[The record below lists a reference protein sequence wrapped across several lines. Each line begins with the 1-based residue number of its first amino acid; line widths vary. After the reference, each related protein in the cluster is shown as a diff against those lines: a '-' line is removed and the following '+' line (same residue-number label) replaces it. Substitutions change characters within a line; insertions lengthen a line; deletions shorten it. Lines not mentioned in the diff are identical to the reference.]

1 MRVRESTGLGV
12 WEGEGDPRRGGSV
25 GNVSEHSTA
34 TGFLGSWEGLLPSP
48 HQPRGLCSWIKARLR
63 VHGWGTASAATTTA
77 RSTVPATS
85 QVYQQLSGGFLC
97 TSGMPWN
104 ARARRRA
111 EQVASSYFRS
121 RFPQHF
127 LQNMKSLG
135 SFLSSARSAHGP
147 REGAAHRARGEN

>member
-1 MRVRESTGLGV
+1 M
-12 WEGEGDPRRGGSV
+12 WEGEGDLSRAGSV

-34 TGFLGSWEGLLPSP
+34 TEFLVSREGLPPSP
-48 HQPRGLCSWIKARLR
+48 HQPRGLCSWIKVWPR
-63 VHGWGTASAATTTA
+63 VHGWGTASAAATTA
-77 RSTVPATS
+77 RSTMPATS
-85 QVYQQLSGGFLC
+85 RVYEQLSGGFLC